1 MNRYVKFPEMWGR
14 TLKARPATAADWK
27 VAHELLERA
36 KFCPIVKFTNEAAA
50 KLGMSPR
57 TKWRSLNRLA
67 SWGLI
72 SFHAQRIGASP
83 KVRVDWLSG
92 RQPSDL

>member
-36 KFCPIVKFTNEAAA
+36 KFCPTVKFTNETAA
-50 KLGMSPR
+50 KLGMCAK
-57 TKWRSLNRLA
+57 TAQRSLDRLGG
-67 SWGLI
+67 WGLI
-72 SFHAQRIGASP
+72 VVNRRWGASP
-83 KVRVDWLSG
+83 QVRVLWLAG
-92 RQPSDL
+92 RQPSDV